1 MAEVRAMT
9 NKGLQLIS
17 EATGV
22 GVIVFTKA
30 YLSREVLTEEAIF
43 NMTQASGTNSTTTV
57 NTTEGDVG
65 YIVIAEFANPDTQAK
80 TAILCGRL
88 ASQTDAEEI
97 PICVYSS
104 SSPIGLS
111 GTSASVTF
119 TLMFSQVQDGVIQ
132 PSGGD
137 TMSRGEIIAYINS
150 LFQQQAQNPDSGIVR
165 TTGDQEIR
173 GAKTF
178 KSTVALPSIQAEGE
192 NPPMVKFDSVSHRT
206 QITSPTNDDTYDSTN
221 IALNPDSIE
230 LNSSSILIPYK
241 GQVRSLQNI
250 LSAIQGSNTG
260 SLRHALYLLE
270 NVGVSSENVVH
281 VIPTIEKAGDLSLSG
296 THFLTRGNN
305 LFAVVCIG
313 VASASSVETLSES
326 FMAQT
331 FRVTVTDTYS
341 NGKTTSVNKHS
352 EDAVFRWY
360 DNKQDL
366 LAVWQ
371 MSTPDALPCFAEGT
385 QCACATLIPL
395 GNWLEGTQDTHQ
407 LEVSVSNAI
416 ELEDRLRSIEERLA
430 QLEGS

>member
-1 MAEVRAMT
+1 MSEVRAMT

-57 NTTEGDVG
+57 NTTEVDVG
-65 YIVIAEFANPDTQAK
+65 YIVIAEFANPDTHAK

-88 ASQTDAEEI
+88 TSQTDAEEI

-119 TLMFSQVQDGVIQ
+119 TLTFSQVQDGVIQ

-178 KSTVALPSIQAEGE
+178 KSTVILPSIQ
-192 NPPMVKFDSVSHRT
+192 P
-206 QITSPTNDDTYDSTN
+206 DTDN
-221 IALNPDSIE
+221 L
-230 LNSSSILIPYK
+230 PY
-241 GQVRSLQNI
+241 
-250 LSAIQGSNTG
+250 
-260 SLRHALYLLE
+260 E
-270 NVGVSSENVVH
+270 
-281 VIPTIEKAGDLSLSG
+281 
-296 THFLTRGNN
+296 
-305 LFAVVCIG
+305 
-313 VASASSVETLSES
+313 
-326 FMAQT
+326 
-331 FRVTVTDTYS
+331 
-341 NGKTTSVNKHS
+341 
-352 EDAVFRWY
+352 
-360 DNKQDL
+360 
-366 LAVWQ
+366 
-371 MSTPDALPCFAEGT
+371 
-385 QCACATLIPL
+385 
-395 GNWLEGTQDTHQ
+395 
-407 LEVSVSNAI
+407 
-416 ELEDRLRSIEERLA
+416 
-430 QLEGS
+430 

>member
-57 NTTEGDVG
+57 NTTEVDVG
-65 YIVIAEFANPDTQAK
+65 YIIIAEFANPDNQAK

-111 GTSASVTF
+111 GASASVTF
-119 TLMFSQVQDGVIQ
+119 TLTFSQVQDGVIQ
-132 PSGGD
+132 PSGGE

-150 LFQQQAQNPDSGIVR
+150 LFQQQAQNPDSGVVR
-165 TTGDQEIR
+165 TTGDQEIN
-173 GAKTF
+173 GTKTF
-178 KSTVALPSIQAEGE
+178 KSTVTLPAIQADGE
-192 NPPMVKFDSVSHRT
+192 NPPMMNFDSVNHRT
-206 QITSPTNDDTYDSTN
+206 KITSPTNADTDASTHIN
-221 IALNPDSIE
+221 LNTDSIE
-230 LNSSSILIPYK
+230 INSSSILIPYK
-241 GQVRSLQNI
+241 GQIRSIQNI

-270 NVGVSSENVVH
+270 TSDASLENVAH
-281 VIPTIEKAGDLSLSG
+281 VIPTIEKAGDFSLSG
-296 THFLTRGNN
+296 THFLTKGYNM
-305 LFAVVCIG
+305 FAVVCIG
-313 VASASSVETLSES
+313 VASASSIETLSES
-326 FMAQT
+326 FMEQT
-331 FRVTVTDTYS
+331 FRVTVIDTYS
-341 NGKTTSVNKHS
+341 NGMNTAVNQHA

-385 QCACATLIPL
+385 QCACAALIPL
-395 GNWLEGTQDTHQ
+395 GNWLEGTVDTHQ

-416 ELEDRLRSIEERLA
+416 ELEERLRSIEERLSK
-430 QLEGS
+430 LEGS

>member
-1 MAEVRAMT
+1 MSEVRAMT

-57 NTTEGDVG
+57 NTTEVDIG

-119 TLMFSQVQDGVIQ
+119 TLTFSQVQDGVIQ

-165 TTGDQEIR
+165 TKGDQEIS
-173 GAKTF
+173 GSKTF
-178 KSTVALPSIQAEGE
+178 KSTVTLPSIQAEGD
-192 NPPMVKFDSVSHRT
+192 NPPMVKFDRVNHRT
-206 QITSPTNDDTYDSTN
+206 HITSPTNEDTDDSTN
-221 IALNPDSIE
+221 IRLNTDSIE

-241 GQVRSLQNI
+241 GQIRSLQNI
-250 LSAIQGSNTG
+250 LSAIQGANTG

-270 NVGVSSENVVH
+270 TSDASLENVVH
-281 VIPTIEKAGDLSLSG
+281 VIPTIEKSGDLSLSG
-296 THFLTRGNN
+296 THFLTKGYN

-313 VASASSVETLSES
+313 VASASSIETLSES
-326 FMAQT
+326 FMEQT
-331 FRVTVTDTYS
+331 FRVTITDTYS
-341 NGKTTSVNKHS
+341 NGTSQAVNKHA

-366 LAVWQ
+366 LDGLQ
-371 MSTPDALPCFAEGT
+371 MSTPDTLPCFSEGT
-385 QCACATLIPL
+385 QCACAAIISL
-395 GNWLEGTQDTHQ
+395 GNWIERTVDTHQ

-416 ELEDRLRSIEERLA
+416 ELEERLRSIEERLA
-430 QLEGS
+430 QLEG